1 MSISRDQRSSTR
13 RRAPA
18 LGAGASRA
26 IAAALAVLLATVV
39 APSAPASATVAD
51 DTVADGAAAAMVDD
65 ERSPL
70 VRIAIRS
77 DEANLNPFLQ
87 PNDVTVTHDL
97 LMLVYDTLFWTQ
109 SQVAPDEWLATGATP
124 SADFRTWTVSLRPG
138 VLWHDGEPFTADDV
152 AFTYR
157 YFRDVGG
164 SGRYGH
170 HLYQHPRLDTA
181 TVIDD
186 LTIEL
191 AFTNPI
197 TTFPQL
203 PGGDVPILPE
213 HIWSAIPDPRAET
226 TSLPVGTGPYRLV
239 DHQPGTS
246 YRLEANPAYFNGA
259 PLVDALELSVLADD
273 QAAFSALE
281 VGAVDMV
288 ARSTPLDWIER
299 LDLLDDVEMLVGSR
313 QQSVHLQFNL
323 GNELL
328 RNGDVRRGLGLAID
342 VDTVLDVVEQ
352 GAGRLG
358 TDTWTH
364 PNSIWTRDPLGSH
377 LSDVAAADQ
386 LLRAAGFADGTDGTL
401 LGPDGLP
408 ATFTLGYDAAR
419 PRHRTAAQSVADQL
433 AAIGIGVTLA
443 PLDAAS
449 LPPTTGGVGTV
460 PPTDLVIGELDTHH
474 HDDPDHLY
482 FLFHSTSAAT
492 DLFGGYA
499 NPELDAAIAQLM
511 FEPQESEVRTQALT
525 AAQDILAA
533 DLPLLTLYYPAW
545 RMAYRPAVYDGWQAE
560 EANGFLTKRSL
571 LPTFADQG
579 QGERAIP
586 PPSVPAF
593 EGFDEDGDGDGG
605 GFPLPA
611 ALALGVAAIA
621 AIGAFGPGLR
631 RRMTNGDGPDWE
643 PDPDDGLG
651 YEFGPEHE
659 DEHEWMDAR

>member
-1 MSISRDQRSSTR
+1 MSTR
-13 RRAPA
+13 FDASPTADRRAPA
-18 LGAGASRA
+18 HRVATRT
-26 IAAALAVLLATVV
+26 IAVTVILVLAALV
-39 APSAPASATVAD
+39 APSTVTAAQGASAE
-51 DTVADGAAAAMVDD
+51 
-65 ERSPL
+65 ERAPL
-70 VRIAIRS
+70 VRIAIRA

-109 SQVAPDEWLATGATP
+109 SQVAPDEWLATGAVP
-124 SADFRTWTVSLRPG
+124 SPDYRTWTVSLRSG
-138 VLWHDGEPFTADDV
+138 VQWHDGEPFTADDV
-152 AFTYR
+152 AFTYQ

-170 HLYQHPRLDTA
+170 HLYQHPRLETA
-181 TVIDD
+181 SVVDD
-186 LTIEL
+186 LTVEL
-191 AFTNPI
+191 TFTNPI

-213 HIWSAIPDPRAET
+213 HIWSSIPDPRVET
-226 TSLPVGTGPYRLV
+226 TALPVGTGPYRLV
-239 DHQPGTS
+239 DHQAGSS

-259 PLVDALELSVLADD
+259 PLVDAIELSILPDD
-273 QAAFSALE
+273 QAAFAALE
-281 VGAVDMV
+281 ANAVDMV

-299 LDLLDDVEMLVGSR
+299 LDLLPDVEMLVGGR

-323 GNELL
+323 GNEIL

-342 VDTVLDVVEQ
+342 VDTVLDVVEE

-358 TDTWTH
+358 NDTWTH

-386 LLRAAGFADGTDGTL
+386 LLRAAGFTDAGDGTL
-401 LGPDGLP
+401 LGPTGQP
-408 ATFTLGYDAAR
+408 AAFTIGYDAAR
-419 PRHRTAAQSVADQL
+419 PRHGTAAQSVADQL
-433 AAIGIGVTLA
+433 AAIGVAISLQ
-443 PLDAAS
+443 PLDSAA
-449 LPPTTGGVGTV
+449 LPPTTGGTGTL

-492 DLFGGYA
+492 DLFGGYT
-499 NPELDAAIAQLM
+499 NPELDAAITQLM
-511 FEPQESEVRTQALT
+511 FEPQESEVRTQALIT
-525 AAQDILAA
+525 AQDILAA

-560 EANGFLTKRSL
+560 ETNGFLTKRSL

-579 QGERAIP
+579 QGERTVP

-593 EGFDEDGDGDGG
+593 EGFDEDGASEDG
-605 GFPLPA
+605 GFPLA
-611 ALALGVAAIA
+611 AAIALGVAGIA
-621 AIGAFGPGLR
+621 AIGAFGPALR
-631 RRMTNGDGPDWE
+631 TRLTA
-643 PDPDDGLG
+643 DPDDRDDLDEGYDEYDGDHDHDAERSGLDG
-651 YEFGPEHE
+651 RYAPDDRYEWTE
-659 DEHEWMDAR
+659 RR